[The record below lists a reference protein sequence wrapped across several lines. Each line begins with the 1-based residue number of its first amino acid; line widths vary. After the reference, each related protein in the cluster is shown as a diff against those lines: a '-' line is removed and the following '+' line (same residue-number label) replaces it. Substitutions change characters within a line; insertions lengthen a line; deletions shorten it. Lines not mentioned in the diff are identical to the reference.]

1 MVRTCRRSSNG
12 VGVAQMR
19 ESPLARLP
27 GFGQSPWLDYIQR
40 ELIQSGELQR
50 MIERWGVRGITSNP
64 AIFEQAIGKT
74 HGYDGDIA
82 RLAGLGKSAV
92 GIYEALALADVR
104 AAADL
109 FLPVYDGSGGTDGFV
124 SFEVEPHLS
133 GDAQGTI
140 DEARRLWTTLARPNV
155 MIKVPG
161 TPAGLTA
168 IRSLLA
174 EGIHVN
180 VTLLFCVARY
190 REVLDAHLDGLEAAR
205 VAGRPVERIA
215 SVASFFLSRID
226 TAVDRQLEPIAAS
239 GDARGAA
246 AKELLGETAVAS
258 ARCAYR
264 DFETHLASARWRA
277 LAAHGAQPQRLLWA
291 STGTKNPRYSD
302 IKYVEPLIGPHT
314 VNTLPLA
321 TLEAYHE
328 RGRPA
333 QRLVGAGESGRQTLD
348 ELARL
353 GVDLDRLTA
362 ELLEEGIRKFIEPY
376 DRLLESIEA
385 KRAAVLAS
393 GLPGSDK

>member
-1 MVRTCRRSSNG
+1 M
-12 VGVAQMR
+12 A
-19 ESPLARLP
+19 ESPLNRLP
-27 GFGQSPWLDYIQR
+27 GFGQSPWLDFIQR
-40 ELIQSGELQR
+40 DLIGSGELQR
-50 MIERWGVRGITSNP
+50 MIERRGLRGITSNP

-82 RLAGLGKSAV
+82 RLARLGQSSV

-109 FLPVYDGSGGTDGFV
+109 FLAVYERSGGTDGFV
-124 SFEVEPHLS
+124 SFEVAPRLS

-140 DEARRLWTTLARPNV
+140 DEARRLWTTLARSNV

-161 TPAGLTA
+161 TPAGLVA

-174 EGIHVN
+174 EGININ

-205 VAGRPVERIA
+205 VAGRPIGRIA

-226 TAVDRQLEPIAAS
+226 TAVDQELEPIVAS
-239 GDARGAA
+239 GGTRGAA

-264 DFETHLASARWRA
+264 DFETHLSSARWRA
-277 LAAHGAQPQRLLWA
+277 IAAHGAQPQRLLWA
-291 STGTKNPRYSD
+291 STGTKNPRYGD
-302 IKYVEPLIGPHT
+302 LKYVEPLIGPHT

-328 RGRPA
+328 RGDPA
-333 QRLVGAGESGRQTLD
+333 QRLVGTGESGRQTLD
-348 ELARL
+348 ALARL

-362 ELLEEGIRKFIEPY
+362 ELLEQGIQKFIEPY
-376 DRLLESIEA
+376 DRLLASIEMVSEP
-385 KRAAVLAS
+385 RR
-393 GLPGSDK
+393 GPPRM